1 MGHPG
6 RILEDSS
13 AKSDEDCGGIDQEVT
28 ERSNNISNQMTQ
40 YSCDYFGKGC
50 HYLLSFLKKEKKEK
64 KQKENQANKNPA

>member
-13 AKSDEDCGGIDQEVT
+13 AKSDVDCGGIAQEVT

-40 YSCDYFGKGC
+40 YSCDYVGKGC
-50 HYLLSFLKKEKKEK
+50 HFLLSFLKKEKKTK
-64 KQKENQANKNPA
+64 GNQANKNPA